1 MIRNGTYVPFL
12 ALLLASCGRR
22 AEGPHS
28 AGLSLMENLQ
38 KRVKQDRSSDPFES
52 GAHNM
57 I

>member
-22 AEGPHS
+22 AGGPPS

-38 KRVKQDRSSDPFES
+38 KRVKRARFSDPFEG